1 MNVRQLIVCVIL
13 GLVFAILSCSA
24 AATKSA
30 TYDEPLHVATG
41 WLNLWRADFRLSPDV
56 PPLWEYWIALPL
68 RKDDMTFAV
77 APAKV
82 DLDHQAIAALYQQ
95 PPARGVDLVARS
107 RWMSLPIALG
117 LAALTAICAA
127 RIAGGAAAVAAMFVF
142 VFDPNWL
149 AHAPLAKNDVAFAA
163 VYFAAAWAVWRVG
176 ARPSA
181 ATLAAVI
188 ILPAICLG
196 TKLSGLLVL
205 PVMALCMAGRA
216 WMAEP
221 WMGFNSRPRKM
232 ALAAAIVTAA
242 SLVAY
247 AGLWT
252 QYQFRF
258 DAGPNGL
265 QLDLPAM
272 THDLR
277 DAEVRTKWQVNE
289 PTAQQLAD
297 WRPALSTR
305 GVLWLARQRLVPQ
318 AWAAGFIYTQTQAGE
333 RTAYL
338 MGDTY
343 SGGKS
348 FYFLL
353 AWLFKEP
360 LALIAAVLALVASSR
375 GREWSWTFFALG
387 LPAAAY
393 AAMAITSNVNVG
405 LRHLFPVFPFMDV
418 AIGVAAAR
426 AWTKR
431 GRWVVAF
438 LAAALAL
445 ETLAAY
451 PDFLAFFNL
460 ACGGE
465 RGGRALLGDSN
476 LDWGQDLPL
485 LAAWQRAHPQTL
497 LYLDYFG
504 TCDPSAYGIRYTNVP
519 GGYVYGPQ
527 PQPPLAP
534 GVAAI
539 SATKLQRLF
548 GIDPSLDFATPFE
561 RAAPIDVLGGSIYL
575 FQYSP

>member
-1 MNVRQLIVCVIL
+1 
-13 GLVFAILSCSA
+13 
-24 AATKSA
+24 
-30 TYDEPLHVATG
+30 
-41 WLNLWRADFRLSPDV
+41 LWRGDFRLSPDV

-68 RKDDMTFAV
+68 RNGDMTFAA
-77 APAKV
+77 APPRI

-117 LAALTAICAA
+117 LAALIAICAA
-127 RIAGGAAAVAAMFVF
+127 RIAGGSAAVAAMFVF

-163 VYFAAAWAVWRVG
+163 VYFAAAWAIWRVG
-176 ARPSA
+176 TRPTA
-181 ATLAAVI
+181 ATLAAAI
-188 ILPAICLG
+188 LLPAICLG
-196 TKLSGLLVL
+196 TKLSGLLVI
-205 PVMALCMAGRA
+205 PVMATCLASRA

-221 WMGFNSRPRKM
+221 WMGLPDRAKKI
-232 ALAAAIVTAA
+232 ALAAAIVAAA
-242 SLVAY
+242 SLAAC
-247 AGLWT
+247 AGLWA

-258 DAGPNGL
+258 NAAPNGL

-272 THDLR
+272 TRDLR
-277 DAEVRTKWQVNE
+277 DAEVRTRWQVNE

-297 WRPALSTR
+297 WRPGFSTR
-305 GVLWLARQRLVPQ
+305 GVLWLACRRLVPQ
-318 AWAAGFIYTQTQAGE
+318 AWAAGFLYTQTQAGE

-338 MGDTY
+338 MGRTY
-343 SGGKS
+343 SGGKW
-348 FYFLL
+348 FYFPL

-360 LALIAAVLALVASSR
+360 LAMIAAAILALPMAAR
-375 GREWSWTFFALG
+375 KRQWNWTILALG
-387 LPAAAY
+387 FPAAAY
-393 AAMAITSNVNVG
+393 AAMAINSNVNVG
-405 LRHLFPVFPFMDV
+405 LRHLFPVFPFVDV
-418 AIGVAAAR
+418 ALGVLAAR

-431 GRWVVAF
+431 GRWVVTL

-445 ETLAAY
+445 ETLASY

-485 LAAWQRAHPQTL
+485 LAAWQRAHPQTP

-504 TCDPSAYGIRYTNVP
+504 TADPSAYGIRYINVP
-519 GGYVYGPQ
+519 GGYVYGPP
-527 PQPPLAP
+527 PQEPLAP

-548 GIDPSLDFATPFE
+548 SIDPSLDFATPFE

-575 FQYSP
+575 FQYPP